1 MFIFTLTKIA
11 ICYKILISV
20 IFERIVVT
28 MGLTLT
34 EKILK
39 AHLVDGEFVKGQEI
53 GIRIDQTLTQD
64 ATGTMAY
71 LEYEAMGVPRVRTE
85 KSVAYIDHNTLQ
97 SGFEN
102 ADDHR
107 FIGSVCKKHGIYF
120 SRPGNGICHQVHLE
134 RFGIPGKTLI
144 GSDSHTPT
152 GGGIGMIAIGA
163 GGLDVAVAMG
173 GGAYYITY
181 PKIVKVNLTG
191 KLSPW
196 VSAKDVILEVLR
208 RMSVKGG
215 VGKVIEYCGE
225 GVKTLTVPERATIT
239 NMGAE
244 LGATTSIFPS
254 DETTLAFLK
263 AQDRADVWSE
273 LKADDDAVYDEQID
287 IDLSQLVPLAA
298 CPHSPDNVKSVNEI
312 GKLKI
317 DQVCIGS
324 CTNSS
329 YVDMMKVAHIL
340 KGKTVDPSVSLAI
353 APGSK
358 QVLNMIAENGALADM
373 IAAGARILE
382 SACGPCIGMGQ
393 SPNSKGVSLRTF
405 NRNFEG
411 RSGTKDGQIYLVS
424 PEMAAVSALTGYLTD
439 PRTLGDMPEF
449 KLPKHFKIN
458 DNMVVPPADEADMDS
473 VEVLRG
479 PNIKPFPLTS
489 PLDDSIDC
497 QVSLKVG
504 DNITTDHIMPA
515 GAKILPLRSNIP
527 AISQHCFTVC
537 DEDFPRRAKNMGKSI
552 IVGGSN
558 YGQGSSRE
566 HAALAPLYLGIK
578 AVLVKSFA
586 RIHRANLI
594 NAGIL
599 PLTFVNEA
607 DYDKINQGDEIVL
620 ADVRADVEADM
631 SKLTVVNKTTGVE
644 IPVLCELTGRTKDII
659 LAGGLLDY
667 TREQLSK

>member
-1 MFIFTLTKIA
+1 
-11 ICYKILISV
+11 
-20 IFERIVVT
+20 
-28 MGLTLT
+28 MGYTAA

-39 AHLVDGEFVKGQEI
+39 AHLVEGEFKKGCEI
-53 GIRIDQTLTQD
+53 GIKIDQTLTQD

-71 LEYEAMGVPRVRTE
+71 IEYEAMGVPRVKTE
-85 KSVAYIDHNTLQ
+85 KSVAYTDHNTLQ
-97 SGFEN
+97 TGFEN

-107 FIGSVCKKHGIYF
+107 FIGSVAKKRGISF

-152 GGGIGMIAIGA
+152 GGGLGMIAIGA

-173 GGAYYITY
+173 GGTYYIKY
-181 PKIVKVNLTG
+181 PKIVKIELTG

-208 RMSVKGG
+208 RLSVKGG
-215 VGKVIEYCGE
+215 VGKIIEYCGE
-225 GVKTLTVPERATIT
+225 GVKTLSVPERATIT

-254 DETTLAFLK
+254 DERTYEFLK
-263 AQDRADVWSE
+263 AQQREDVWTE
-273 LKADDDAVYDEQID
+273 IKADDDAVYDEELT
-287 IDLSQLVPLAA
+287 IDLGALEPMVA
-298 CPHSPDNVKSVNEI
+298 CPHSPDNVKTVRELA
-312 GKLKI
+312 GMKI
-317 DQVCIGS
+317 DQALIGS

-329 YVDMMKVAHIL
+329 LLDMMKVAYIL
-340 KGKTVDPSVSLAI
+340 KGKTAHPDVSLGI

-358 QVLNMIAENGALADM
+358 QVLNMISRSGALSD
-373 IAAGARILE
+373 IIDAGARILE

-405 NRNFEG
+405 NRNFLG
-411 RSGTKDGQIYLVS
+411 RSGTKDAGIYLVS
-424 PEMAAVSALTGYLTD
+424 PETAAASAIAGVLTD
-439 PRTLGDMPEF
+439 PRTLGEMPQFDIPDEF
-449 KLPKHFKIN
+449 IIN
-458 DNMVVPPADEADMDS
+458 DNMVTLPASENEYES

-479 PNIKPFPLTS
+479 PNIKDYPKTS
-489 PLDDSIDC
+489 PLSDSLNVEC
-497 QVSLKVG
+497 SLKTG

-527 AISQHCFTVC
+527 EISKHCFEVV
-537 DEDFPRRAKNMGKSI
+537 DADFPQRALGLGESVI
-552 IVGGSN
+552 IGGSN

-578 AVLVKSFA
+578 AVIVKSFA
-586 RIHRANLI
+586 RIHKANLV

-599 PLTFVNEA
+599 PLTFENEA
-607 DYDKINQGDEIVL
+607 DYDCISQGD
-620 ADVRADVEADM
+620 
-631 SKLTVVNKTTGVE
+631 KL
-644 IPVLCELTGRTKDII
+644 ELTGIRAAVKAENSVVMKNVSNGKEIILKIELSEREREII

-667 TREQLSK
+667 TRSKI

>member
-1 MFIFTLTKIA
+1 MI
-11 ICYKILISV
+11 Y
-20 IFERIVVT
+20 

-39 AHLVDGEFVKGQEI
+39 AHVVDGEFVKGGEI

-71 LEYEAMGVPRVRTE
+71 LEFEAIGVPRVKTE
-85 KSVAYIDHNTLQ
+85 RSVAYIDHNTLQ

-107 FIGSVCKKHGIYF
+107 FIGSVAKKHGIYF

-134 RFGIPGKTLI
+134 RFGVPGKTLI

-181 PKIVKVNLTG
+181 PKIVKINLTG

-225 GVKTLTVPERATIT
+225 GVKTLSVPERATIT

-254 DETTLAFLK
+254 DEVTLEFLK
-263 AQDRADVWSE
+263 AQDREDVWQE
-273 LKADDDAVYDEQID
+273 LKADDDAVYDEQLD
-287 IDLSQLVPLAA
+287 IDLSKLVPQAA
-298 CPHSPDNVKSVNEI
+298 CPHSPDNVKNFEEI
-312 GKLKI
+312 GPLKI

-329 YVDMMKVAHIL
+329 YMDMMKVAHIL
-340 KGKTVDPSVSLAI
+340 KGKTVHPDVSLAI

-358 QVLNMIAENGALADM
+358 QVLNMLASNGALSAM
-373 IAAGARILE
+373 IDAGARILE

-393 SPNSKGVSLRTF
+393 APNSKGVSLRTF

-424 PEMAAVSALTGYLTD
+424 PETAAVSALTGYLTD
-439 PRTLGDMPEF
+439 PRTLGDMPHIDM
-449 KLPKHFKIN
+449 PKQFTIN
-458 DNMVVPPADEADMDS
+458 DNMVTPPATEEEMNS
-473 VEVLRG
+473 VEILRG
-479 PNIKPFPLTS
+479 PNIKPYPETAPLAE
-489 PLDDSIDC
+489 DIVC
-497 QVSLKVG
+497 KVSLKVG

-527 AISQHCFTVC
+527 AISKHCFTVC
-537 DEDFPRRAKNMGKSI
+537 DEDFPERAKTLGKSI
-552 IVGGSN
+552 IVGGAN

-566 HAALAPLYLGIK
+566 HAALAPLYLGVK
-578 AVLVKSFA
+578 AVVVKSFA

-599 PLTFVNEA
+599 PLTFVNED
-607 DYDKINQGDEIVL
+607 DYDKIGQGDEIEIL
-620 ADVRADVEADM
+620 GVRKAVSEGTVQ
-631 SKLTVVNKTTGVE
+631 LTLTDKTKNVE
-644 IPVLCELTGRTKDII
+644 IPLLCELTGRTRDIM

-667 TREQLSK
+667 TREALK

>member
-71 LEYEAMGVPRVRTE
+71 LEYEAMGVRRVRTE

-449 KLPKHFKIN
+449 KLPEHFKIN

-479 PNIKPFPLTS
+479 PNIKPFPQTS

>member
-20 IFERIVVT
+20 IIERIVVT

-479 PNIKPFPLTS
+479 PNIKPFPQTS

>member
-1 MFIFTLTKIA
+1 MGYTLA
-11 ICYKILISV
+11 
-20 IFERIVVT
+20 
-28 MGLTLT
+28 

-39 AHLVDGEFVKGQEI
+39 AHLVDGEFVKGKDI

-71 LEYEAMGVPRVRTE
+71 LEYEVMGVPRVKTE

-107 FIGSVCKKHGIYF
+107 YIGSVTKKHGVYF

-152 GGGIGMIAIGA
+152 GGGLGMIAIGA

-181 PKIVKVNLTG
+181 PKIVKVELTG

-215 VGKVIEYCGE
+215 VGKIIEYTGE
-225 GVKTLTVPERATIT
+225 GVKTLSVPERATIT

-254 DETTLAFLK
+254 DENTLAFLK
-263 AQDRADVWSE
+263 AQGRADDWTP
-273 LKADDDAVYDEQID
+273 LCADEDAVYDEELV
-287 IDLSQLVPLAA
+287 IDLCELEPLVA
-298 CPHSPDNVKSVNEI
+298 CPHSPDNVKKVSELA
-312 GKLKI
+312 GMKI

-329 YVDMMKVAHIL
+329 LLDMTKVAYIL
-340 KGKTVDPSVSLAI
+340 KGKTVYPDISLSI

-358 QVLNMIAENGALADM
+358 QVLNMLAMNGGLSSM
-373 IAAGARILE
+373 IDAGARVLE

-393 SPNSKGVSLRTF
+393 APNSAGVSLRTF

-411 RSGTKDGQIYLVS
+411 RSGTKDGQIYLLS
-424 PEMAAVSALTGYLTD
+424 PETAAASALTGVLTD

-449 KLPKHFKIN
+449 KLPEVFTIN
-458 DNMVVPPADEADMDS
+458 DNMVTCPALEEDMDS
-473 VEVLRG
+473 VEILRG
-479 PNIKPFPLTS
+479 PNIKPFPETS
-489 PLDDSIDC
+489 KLADEICVPC
-497 QVSLKVG
+497 SLKVG

-527 AISQHCFTVC
+527 AISNYCFTVC
-537 DEDFPRRAKNMGKSI
+537 DEGFPARAKSLGASI
-552 IVGGSN
+552 IVGGEN

-586 RIHRANLI
+586 RIHKANLI

-599 PLTFVNEA
+599 PFEFANSA
-607 DYDKINQGDEIVL
+607 DYDIINEGDELYLPDVKAKLLNGEDIVI
-620 ADVRADVEADM
+620 E
-631 SKLTVVNKTTGVE
+631 NKTNGKV
-644 IPVLCELTGRTKDII
+644 IIAKCELTERTKAII
-659 LAGGLLDY
+659 VAGGLLGY
-667 TREQLSK
+667 TKESN